1 MHNILTQ
8 VHMAHTHTRTHARM
22 YTHANAHAHAHV
34 RARTHTHTHIHTH
47 THTHTQVLVDPGF
60 GEDVRLQPPS
70 SPPSPPRRKHASYVE
85 GTLQTPRKIS
95 RVRHS
100 SEPPTG

>member
-1 MHNILTQ
+1 MN
-8 VHMAHTHTRTHARM
+8 
-22 YTHANAHAHAHV
+22 
-34 RARTHTHTHIHTH
+34 THTH
-47 THTHTQVLVDPGF
+47 VLVDPGF

-100 SEPPTG
+100 SEPPTD